1 MAQDKITL
9 SQLESFLWGAAD
21 ILRGSMDASEYKDY
35 VFGFLFLKRLSDRFD
50 EEREK
55 VAAKWE
61 KKGKKPA
68 EIEKLL
74 EEPEEY
80 DSFFIPKRARWSEL
94 KDLKKD
100 VGAELNKACEAIEE
114 YNETI
119 EGVLK
124 AIDYNN
130 KNRLS
135 DKKLRDLLSH
145 FSTYRLRNEDFER
158 TDLLGVAYEYLIKQ
172 FADSAGKKGG
182 EFYTPAEVVR
192 LIVKLIKPKA
202 GMRVYDP
209 TCGSGGMLI
218 EARHFLEE
226 NGENPANMTLAGQE
240 LNLSTWA
247 ICKMNMFLH
256 GVYSADIRKGD
267 VLATPQHIK
276 DGELQP
282 FDRVIAN
289 PPFSWAWDPKTV
301 ENDPFQRF
309 PFGVPSKSAADL
321 AFVQH
326 MLASLNDEGMMG
338 VVMPHGVLFRGS
350 KEKQIREEIIKRDR
364 LEAVVGL
371 PSGLFYGT
379 GIPASI
385 LILNKNKPKERKGK
399 VLFINGDLEY
409 QEGKNQNKLR
419 EQDIEHIVRNF
430 DDFKTETLYRHE
442 EKNYSRV
449 VEIEEIEENDF
460 NLNMKR
466 YADTSPPPEIFDVKA
481 ILNGGIPTREVQD
494 GYIQEILGNFDV
506 GLVFDERD
514 KDYYVFKNEIESKE
528 LIREVVGDAEQA
540 VIKQLER
547 WWDKYSIPLRVIEEK
562 CGETE
567 KKMNSYLKELGYE

>member
-1 MAQDKITL
+1 MQTEKITL
-9 SQLESFLWGAAD
+9 AQLESFLWGAAD

-35 VFGFLFLKRLSDRFD
+35 VFGFLFLKRLSDRF
-50 EEREK
+50 EEEQEK
-55 VAAKWE
+55 ITESWK
-61 KKGKKPA
+61 KKGKTSAQIKN
-68 EIEKLL
+68 LL
-74 EEPEEY
+74 EDPIEY
-80 DSFFIPKRARWSEL
+80 DGFFIPERGRWENL

-135 DKKLRDLLSH
+135 DKKLRDLLTH
-145 FSTYRLRNEDFER
+145 FSKYRLRNEDFESS
-158 TDLLGVAYEYLIKQ
+158 DLLGTAYEYLIKQ

-182 EFYTPAEVVR
+182 EFYTPPEVVK
-192 LIVKLIKPKA
+192 LIINLIKPKA

-218 EARHFLEE
+218 EARHYLEE
-226 NGENPANMTLAGQE
+226 HGENPTNMTLAGQE

-256 GVYSADIRKGD
+256 GVYSADIRKGET
-267 VLATPQHIK
+267 LSTPQHIEG
-276 DGELQP
+276 GELKV

-301 ENDPFQRF
+301 EDDPYHRF
-309 PFGVPSKSAADL
+309 PYGIPSKSAADL

-326 MLASLNDEGMMG
+326 MLASLNSEGMMG

-350 KEKQIREEIIKRDR
+350 KEKQIREGIIKEDL
-364 LEAVVGL
+364 LEAVIGL

-379 GIPASI
+379 GIPASV
-385 LILNKNKPKERKGK
+385 LILNKKKPKERAGK

-419 EQDIEHIVRNF
+419 PQDIEHIVKNF
-430 DDFKTETLYRHE
+430 DEFKTENLYRHE
-442 EKNYSRV
+442 DKHYSRV
-449 VEIEEIEENDF
+449 VEISEIEENDF
-460 NLNMKR
+460 NLNIRR
-466 YADTSPPPEIFDVKA
+466 YADTSAPPEIFDVKA
-481 ILNGGIPTREVQD
+481 ILSGGIPKYEVQD
-494 GYIQEILGNFDV
+494 GYIQEILDGFDV
-506 GLVFDERD
+506 SIVFDERD
-514 KDYYVFKNEIESKE
+514 KDYYVFKNEIDSKE
-528 LIREVVGDAEQA
+528 KIREVVGDIEQP
-540 VIKQLER
+540 IIEQLER
-547 WWDKYSIPLRVIEEK
+547 WWDKYSTSLRAIESQCQEAEK
-562 CGETE
+562 E
-567 KKMNSYLKELGYE
+567 MNSYLEELGYE

>member
-1 MAQDKITL
+1 
-9 SQLESFLWGAAD
+9 
-21 ILRGSMDASEYKDY
+21 MDLIFY
-35 VFGFLFLKRLSDRFD
+35 FLFLWFC
-50 EEREK
+50 
-55 VAAKWE
+55 
-61 KKGKKPA
+61 
-68 EIEKLL
+68 I
-74 EEPEEY
+74 
-80 DSFFIPKRARWSEL
+80 FFLGLCFIIFFP
-94 KDLKKD
+94 
-100 VGAELNKACEAIEE
+100 
-114 YNETI
+114 
-119 EGVLK
+119 
-124 AIDYNN
+124 IDYNN